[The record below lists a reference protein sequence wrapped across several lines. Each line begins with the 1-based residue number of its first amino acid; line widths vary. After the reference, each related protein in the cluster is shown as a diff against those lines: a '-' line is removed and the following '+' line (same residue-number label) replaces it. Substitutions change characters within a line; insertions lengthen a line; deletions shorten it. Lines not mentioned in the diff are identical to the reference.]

1 MAKANNTDL
10 LSAERADVARELS
23 KVLADSYAIY
33 LKTHGFHWN
42 VRGPEFF
49 SLHGLFQQQYN
60 EIWTALDDIAERI
73 RALGALAPQGGAAF
87 ANLTSI
93 KDGDPDQDSQ
103 SMLKELISD
112 HGVVIATA
120 RAALEA
126 ADKIGDEA
134 SVDLMTQRLAAHEKA
149 AWMLRSSLG

>member
-1 MAKANNTDL
+1 MADIDTGLDR
-10 LSAERADVARELS
+10 AERAEVARELS

-33 LKTHGFHWN
+33 LKTHGYHWN

-73 RALGALAPQGGAAF
+73 RALGELAPQSPSAF

-93 KDGDPDQDSQ
+93 KDGDPDQSAQ
-103 SMLKELISD
+103 EMLAELVRD

-120 RAALEA
+120 RAALDA
-126 ADKIGDEA
+126 ADEIGDEA

-149 AWMLRSSLG
+149 AWMLRSSMA